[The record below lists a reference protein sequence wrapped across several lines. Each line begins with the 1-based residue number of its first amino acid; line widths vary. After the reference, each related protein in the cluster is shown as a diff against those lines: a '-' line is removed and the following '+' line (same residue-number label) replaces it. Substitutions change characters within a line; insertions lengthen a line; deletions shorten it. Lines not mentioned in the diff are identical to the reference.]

1 MLDSYQFQ
9 STVID
14 TTKSMII
21 DGNTEISFTLKASA
35 TFVISLYPTA
45 IISGKAVL
53 NGGNALNKAYAR
65 PLSGKNVSPVIIQT
79 SSAVKGIAK
88 G

>member
-1 MLDSYQFQ
+1 MIQLGLSGFYHDSAAAI
-9 STVID
+9 V
-14 TTKSMII
+14 I
-21 DGNTEISFTLKASA
+21 DGNSEISFTLKASA
-35 TFVISLYPTA
+35 TFVVSLYPTS

-79 SSAVKGIAK
+79 SSAVKGITQ